1 MGPRIVHK
9 YVNHMCVYVYVCII
23 YENGKY
29 GKRGK
34 ERIGRGQQG
43 QKT

>member
-1 MGPRIVHK
+1 M
-9 YVNHMCVYVYVCII
+9 YVCVYVCII

-34 ERIGRGQQG
+34 ERIGRGKQG